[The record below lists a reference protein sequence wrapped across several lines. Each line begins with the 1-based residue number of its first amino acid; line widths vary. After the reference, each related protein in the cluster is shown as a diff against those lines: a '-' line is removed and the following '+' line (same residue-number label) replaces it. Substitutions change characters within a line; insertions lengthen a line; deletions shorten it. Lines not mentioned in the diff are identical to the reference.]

1 MEKWTKIK
9 SDHHWRRGN
18 VVAKLPAWLWV
29 RTLCCSESSCTVYS
43 TTLHRASNGKK
54 EWWNR
59 LDRMQHTIILF
70 TFNCGKNFI
79 RQFVFS
85 SLLVCVCVWIG
96 NTMEFSR
103 KREIHFLVHTTQH
116 ISCHWN
122 LMVEKLMEEI
132 GFGSFGWKI
141 CWYAFDLLN
150 WAAFLWD
157 DLACVVW
164 WKTKWM

>member
-29 RTLCCSESSCTVYS
+29 RTLCCSKSSCTVYS

-85 SLLVCVCVWIG
+85 SLLVCVCVCGSAIQWNSVERERFIFWYIQHSIYLAIETWWLRSWWKKLVSVHLG
-96 NTMEFSR
+96 
-103 KREIHFLVHTTQH
+103 KRFVGMPL
-116 ISCHWN
+116 
-122 LMVEKLMEEI
+122 
-132 GFGSFGWKI
+132 I
-141 CWYAFDLLN
+141 CWIELHF
-150 WAAFLWD
+150 
-157 DLACVVW
+157 CG
-164 WKTKWM
+164 MI